1 MWGVILRFVG
11 LWSATKALDEL
22 YNKVTHYVTG
32 GNMVN
37 IADFGGTSYSYG
49 RPAGGGSTSWEP
61 GVGPV
66 FHKKRR
72 RRARLTQGELME
84 LNQIKNILGKTAAA
98 NALPFYLGRGR

>member
-1 MWGVILRFVG
+1 MWGVILRFIS

-22 YNKVTHYVTG
+22 YNKATHYIG
-32 GNMVN
+32 GQSMVN
-37 IADFGGTSYSYG
+37 IADIGGAAYSYG
-49 RPAGGGSTSWEP
+49 SPGGGSTTWEP
-61 GVGPV
+61 GVGPI
-66 FHKKRR
+66 FKKKRR

>member
-1 MWGVILRFVG
+1 
-11 LWSATKALDEL
+11 
-22 YNKVTHYVTG
+22 
-32 GNMVN
+32 MVN
-37 IADFGGTSYSYG
+37 IMDYGAGGVNTYSYG
-49 RPAGGGSTSWEP
+49 RAGGGSTSWEP

-66 FHKKRR
+66 FKKKRR

>member
-11 LWSATKALDEL
+11 LWSASKALDEL
-22 YNKVTHYVTG
+22 YNKVSHYVGG

-37 IADFGGTSYSYG
+37 IADIGGAPYSYSSG
-49 RPAGGGSTSWEP
+49 GGGSTSWEP

-66 FHKKRR
+66 FRKKRR